1 MSIYI
6 CMLLVTMPWCTQC
19 LLVKC
24 SKRHEKFV
32 VKQIVLDL
40 ITENERKAA
49 LQECELLKGLRH
61 PNIVTYID
69 SFLEIVKVPSLYIV
83 MQHCAGGDL
92 ATHIKCQQRA
102 GQLYE
107 ELQILDWFS
116 QMALAVSYIHEKR
129 VLHRDLKTNNVFLTV
144 SCSC

>member
-1 MSIYI
+1 
-6 CMLLVTMPWCTQC
+6 
-19 LLVKC
+19 LVKC

-32 VKQIVLDL
+32 VKRIELDL
-40 ITENERKAA
+40 ITENERRAA

-61 PNIVTYID
+61 PNIVTYVD
-69 SFLEIVKVPSLYIV
+69 SFLEQENVKVPSLYIV

-92 ATHIKCQQRA
+92 ATHIKSQQRA
-102 GQLYE
+102 AQLYE

-116 QMALAVSYIHEKR
+116 QMALAVSYIHQKR

-144 SCSC
+144 SCS